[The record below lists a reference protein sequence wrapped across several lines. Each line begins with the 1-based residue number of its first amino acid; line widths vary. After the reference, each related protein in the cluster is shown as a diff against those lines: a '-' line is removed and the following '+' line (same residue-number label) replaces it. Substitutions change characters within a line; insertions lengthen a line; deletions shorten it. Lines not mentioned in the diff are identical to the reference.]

1 MGLTSAI
8 RTTASGL
15 TAQRLR
21 MDIISNNLA
30 NANTTRTVDGGA
42 YKRQTPVFEPILK
55 SKTMFTLAGFGG
67 AHPGAEQLAGGVRV
81 TSVTEDLRQ
90 GKLSYEPG
98 HPDANADGYVEYP
111 NVNVVS
117 EMTDMI
123 SATRSYEANVT
134 AMQALKSMALKALE
148 LGRA

>member
-1 MGLTSAI
+1 MALTSAI

-30 NANTTRTVDGGA
+30 NANTTRTEAGGP
-42 YKRQTPVFEPILK
+42 YHRQTPVFAPILR
-55 SKTMFTLAGFGG
+55 SKTMMSLAGFGG
-67 AHPGAEQLAGGVRV
+67 PQPTEADAAGGVRV
-81 TSVTEDLRQ
+81 VSVTDDMRQ
-90 GKLSYEPG
+90 GKMAYEPG
-98 HPDANADGYVEYP
+98 HPDANAAGYVEYP

-117 EMTDMI
+117 EMADMI
-123 SATRSYEANVT
+123 SATRGYEANVT